1 MRVRWLQGTGAK
13 TCPVTLVPCSAKRSS
28 AVSHQLL
35 ATAQRADET
44 GSTGNPEWRRPLWAA
59 GDPGAPV
66 EMTAAY
72 STRQRRKGRCE
83 DGRVAQPVVPSRPS
97 PTFSSALFSYPTA
110 EDSWQNPLLPTA
122 KMGPEESRE
131 QLPPLRPRPSLLLPA
146 PLHHPHFRDPSFPG
160 LTGLWVTT
168 DPGHL

>member
-1 MRVRWLQGTGAK
+1 MRVRWLQGTGAE

-28 AVSHQLL
+28 AVSHRLL

-66 EMTAAY
+66 EMTAAHF
-72 STRQRRKGRCE
+72 TRQRRKGRCE
-83 DGRVAQPVVPSRPS
+83 DGQVAQPVVPSCPS
-97 PTFSSALFSYPTA
+97 PILSSALFSYPTA

-122 KMGPEESRE
+122 KWAQKKAESSSLRSARDLRSSF
-131 QLPPLRPRPSLLLPA
+131 LPLCIILISMTRASLASPA
-146 PLHHPHFRDPSFPG
+146 CG
-160 LTGLWVTT
+160 
-168 DPGHL
+168 